1 MAKIITPDYM
11 FASYRDIT
19 PEFLHG
25 LGVKG
30 LLIDIDNTLA
40 PYEQDLPDDNIKA
53 WFKSLSDN
61 GIGAALI
68 SNNGAERVELF
79 NREIGIPA
87 FYKSGKPFPKNLYKA
102 MAALGSDVTNTAML
116 GDQLLTD
123 AGAGNHIGLKTIIV
137 PPIKD
142 KNKLF
147 FRCKRRLEVPTIKKF
162 VKNRGEEYREICAFW
177 LEGRYKKN
185 YKKDSK

>member
-19 PEFLHG
+19 PEFLRG
-25 LGVKG
+25 IGVKA

-40 PYEQDLPDDNIKA
+40 PYEQDETDENIRA

-61 GIGAALI
+61 VIGAALI
-68 SNNGAERVELF
+68 SNNGEGRVELF

-87 FYKSGKPFPKNLYKA
+87 FYKSGKPRPKNLYKA
-102 MAALGSDVTNTAML
+102 MELLCSDVSNTAML

-123 AGAGNHIGLKTIIV
+123 ACAGNNIGLKTIIV

-162 VKNRGEEYREICAFW
+162 VKNEGEQYREICAFW

-185 YKKDSK
+185 YKKD